1 MSFSAAH
8 PEGVGSESH
17 GGAGSDS
24 RARPT
29 HTSRP
34 PTSPT
39 PPAPPPPARVRV
51 ILVGRTG
58 QDAALRHD
66 PDVELVRT
74 HHALGA
80 IGELASPMDADSPS
94 ATTVLVGPGV
104 VEDDRARS
112 FVAALR
118 RVDEDVRVLV
128 VSDRYQPVYDGS
140 VPSDVTPEALR
151 RLVHGPERIET
162 LDEDATDVE
171 GSASR
176 DESGDASSAGSE
188 RSGDI
193 GLDESS
199 DEEAVVSALLPSR
212 DDAAQHETP
221 SALNGR
227 HTHEAH
233 AQENLRPESDD
244 AESFDHASRHETE
257 SIGGD
262 EARHANAAASQR
274 WSPEALSPPPLPSQS
289 SSLTHSVERPER
301 TGTQVSPPVRPF
313 DPPVTPAVPTLPT
326 MQAATTH
333 TPTHAA
339 TAGHGEPVASVLDAG
354 PARAMLNGRSA
365 LLEALRTVR
374 TLTGLSTLQVVPAGE
389 AAQDALRGGQQ
400 GGQAGSIA
408 PTASRV
414 APGADTPHIKL
425 IHHGVLLGYLVVE
438 APATA
443 SEVKRLTPEQ
453 VEYLALWAALDR
465 HEAQLREYAFT
476 DELTGAYNR
485 RFFNRFM
492 ETSLEQA
499 KRTRQFLTLLYFD
512 IDDFKLYNDRF
523 GHAAGDEILVSVV
536 ALLKSVIRPGDKVC
550 RLGGDEF
557 GVIFFDPA
565 PSLTGG
571 GASGEAESLADTA
584 GREARVGGVPQS
596 ISQIARRFQKQI
608 CSHRFPKLGE
618 KAPGTLTVS
627 GGMATFPWDGR
638 DAEELLSRADEL
650 LLQSKAQGKNLITLG
665 PGAEQVCRTDHETE

>member
-1 MSFSAAH
+1 M
-8 PEGVGSESH
+8 
-17 GGAGSDS
+17 
-24 RARPT
+24 
-29 HTSRP
+29 
-34 PTSPT
+34 
-39 PPAPPPPARVRV
+39 

-94 ATTVLVGPGV
+94 ATTVLVGPGA
-104 VEDDRARS
+104 VEDERARS
-112 FVAALR
+112 FVSALR
-118 RVDEDVRVLV
+118 RVDQDVRVLV

-151 RLVHGPERIET
+151 RLVHGPERVET
-162 LDEDATDVE
+162 LPDEATALDE
-171 GSASR
+171 GSSGGLS
-176 DESGDASSAGSE
+176 ESSDREALVALPLRGSA
-188 RSGDI
+188 RPGDI

-199 DEEAVVSALLPSR
+199 DEEAVVSALLPTREKPDLR
-212 DDAAQHETP
+212 DVP
-221 SALNGR
+221 GALNGR
-227 HTHEAH
+227 A
-233 AQENLRPESDD
+233 ESDHPPGTD
-244 AESFDHASRHETE
+244 AD
-257 SIGGD
+257 
-262 EARHANAAASQR
+262 AAADLAAR
-274 WSPEALSPPPLPSQS
+274 AHWSPEALRPPPLPT
-289 SSLTHSVERPER
+289 LPGVP
-301 TGTQVSPPVRPF
+301 GTSEQPVQTAHGSGPVRPF
-313 DPPVTPAVPTLPT
+313 NPPPGTAVIAPPVTSSSVPAR
-326 MQAATTH
+326 
-333 TPTHAA
+333 
-339 TAGHGEPVASVLDAG
+339 AGENGTSVLDAG
-354 PARAMLNGRSA
+354 PARAMLNGRSS
-365 LLEALRTVR
+365 LGEALCSVR
-374 TLTGLSTLQVVPAGE
+374 EVTGLSTLQVVPA
-389 AAQDALRGGQQ
+389 AGG
-400 GGQAGSIA
+400 GAGTPA
-408 PTASRV
+408 P

-425 IHHGVLLGYLVVE
+425 IHHGVLLGYLVVDTA
-438 APATA
+438 APGGA
-443 SEVKRLTPEQ
+443 SAGDVKRLTPEQ

-492 ETSLEQA
+492 ETSLDQA
-499 KRTRQFLTLLYFD
+499 RRTRQFLTLLYFD

-536 ALLKSVIRPGDKVC
+536 ALLKSVIRPSDKVC

-565 PSLTGG
+565 PTGSS
-571 GASGEAESLADTA
+571 ATSEGESPNDAT

-618 KAPGTLTVS
+618 MAPGTLTVS

-638 DAEELLSRADEL
+638 DAEELLTRADEL

-665 PGAEQVCRTDHETE
+665 PGAEQVCRTGHDGE